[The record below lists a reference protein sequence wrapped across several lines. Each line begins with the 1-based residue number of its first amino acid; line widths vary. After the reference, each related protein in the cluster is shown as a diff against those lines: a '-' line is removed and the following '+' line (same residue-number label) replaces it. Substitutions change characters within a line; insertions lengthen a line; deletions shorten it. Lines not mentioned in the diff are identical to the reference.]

1 MRAHLEKVFWNR
13 DRRWVILFP
22 EGGFYYK
29 RVESSQEYA
38 RKNGFP
44 HLEHTT
50 LPRMGAVKVILDT
63 LGPRKEELSVED
75 EAMKKSRSAASLKLL
90 KDTLGAIHSKKY
102 VKGLQRIERQIPVL
116 F

>member
-1 MRAHLEKVFWNR
+1 MKFMVSNFLSFC
-13 DRRWVILFP
+13 RWVIIFP

-29 RVESSQEYA
+29 RVESSQEYG

-63 LGPRKEELSVED
+63 LGPRKEELDVKD
-75 EAMKKSRSAASLKLL
+75 EMHKSRSGASLKLL
-90 KDTLGAIHSKKY
+90 KG
-102 VKGLQRIERQIPVL
+102 RI
-116 F
+116 